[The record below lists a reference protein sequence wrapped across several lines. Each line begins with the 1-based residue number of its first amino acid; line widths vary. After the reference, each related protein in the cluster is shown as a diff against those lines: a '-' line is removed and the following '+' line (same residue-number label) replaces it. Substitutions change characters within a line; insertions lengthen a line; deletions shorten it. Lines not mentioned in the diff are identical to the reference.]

1 MKSGFTLIELLVVL
15 VIVALVSGFVVPRI
29 IAPFG
34 QLQVKTAATEL
45 AGLLRYARSQAVSQK
60 INRAVVFDLE
70 ARTISFF
77 SPARPGADFE
87 GSMME
92 GMPADTIYKPP
103 AGVKVDLVSDG
114 EKTAES
120 GVFTLAFFPSGNSSG
135 AELVVSGETGRQYG
149 IRVDSITGMV
159 ALSRSEQEAR

>member
-34 QLQVKTAATEL
+34 HLHVKTAATEI
-45 AGLLRYARSQAVSQK
+45 AGLLRHTRSQAVSQK
-60 INRAVVFDLE
+60 INRAVVFNPD
-70 ARTISFF
+70 ARTISVF
-77 SPARPGADFE
+77 SPTRPGEDLE
-87 GSMME
+87 GSMIDDI
-92 GMPADTIYKPP
+92 PADTIYEPP
-103 AGVKVDLVSDG
+103 AGVKVDLVKTG
-114 EKTAES
+114 AKTAES
-120 GVFTLAFFPSGNSSG
+120 GVFTLAFFPNGNSSG